1 MRRQRL
7 LRLLSRIA
15 AEGSANLQAQAD
27 RLGVSTDLLQQYLS
41 TRPLPDEVARDI
53 EWVLHLRADG
63 WMVRPMRWLIHTAA
77 RKPICPL
84 GGKGEAWVK
93 A

>member
-53 EWVLHLRADG
+53 EWVLHLPRGWLDG
-63 WMVRPMRWLIHTAA
+63 APDALVDPHGSA
-77 RKPICPL
+77 
-84 GGKGEAWVK
+84 
-93 A
+93 